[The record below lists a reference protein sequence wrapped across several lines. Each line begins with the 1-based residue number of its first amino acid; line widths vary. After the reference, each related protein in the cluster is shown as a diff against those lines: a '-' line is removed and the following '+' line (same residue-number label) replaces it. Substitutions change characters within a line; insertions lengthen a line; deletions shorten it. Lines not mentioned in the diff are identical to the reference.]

1 MNPHLKTVL
10 TSPLTY
16 PLLWLI
22 RGYQRMISP
31 MLPPSC
37 RFEPTCS
44 HYAYDAIRKHGVIKG
59 SGLAAWRVLRCNPW
73 GKGGYDPVP

>member
-1 MNPHLKTVL
+1 MK
-10 TSPLTY
+10 Y
-16 PLLWLI
+16 PFLWII
-22 RGYQRMISP
+22 RGYQKVISP

-37 RFEPTCS
+37 RYEPSCS
-44 HYAYDAIRKHGVIKG
+44 QYGYEAIDKHGVIKG